1 MAHSGTTRRISLRPI
16 ALRVL
21 KVASCTA
28 LLATC
33 AVAQWVESEVDVLFR
48 FEGEGPGDQ
57 FGYELAAAG
66 DLDGDG
72 VGDIVIGAPRYQSLP
87 RAIEAAPNAG
97 PSESTV
103 PVTDQVPGRVKQ
115 SSDPVAGESAA
126 PLDSHSESGQG
137 RIYAYSGRTGALL
150 FERTGEPGDCFG
162 WSLAGCGDMDGDGHA
177 DLLVGAPQ
185 FGSGAGCVYLLS
197 GVDGQLLGLL
207 KGESVGDRFGEE
219 VASLGDWNG
228 DGWNDYAVGAPG
240 VSPGG
245 RVSLLTGIT
254 GKELTRLEGRTA
266 GDRFGA
272 SIAGSDRTLAIA
284 APLAGAHRGGAI
296 YVYGGQE
303 PQLKFS
309 VEAGERDDDSSGPF
323 VAIVGDMDN
332 DGSEDILSSI
342 RSQSVG
348 NSKAAAASV
357 YSGADGRTLQTL
369 AGVVSGQFGIGRGR
383 IGDLDGDG
391 HDDVMVGAWPHPGEV
406 DAAGQVVLRSGLD
419 GRRLA
424 SFTSKAEGEAFGFR
438 TTGVGD
444 VNRDGAPD
452 LLVSAM
458 KTAESIGGQSRESGR
473 VFLISGASAL
483 RQEMHL
489 RIESGQLPT
498 EAEAQARLDRGNFAG
513 AAQAFEAITKAQPY
527 NARAWMLYGYSLHCL
542 GDLERALVCHKKA
555 ATFRDSSVASLG
567 MYNAGCAYALLGEV
581 DLAFEWLY
589 KATGAGFDPGFL
601 WEDED
606 LISLREDP
614 RMLELMSKSVRNR
627 WRVENIEVDEVVE
640 FVEEGANSSF
650 KEDVVVLQKWVGES
664 EGEQFGWSIS
674 RVGDVDG
681 DGVPDALIGA
691 PNAALTELE
700 ASESR
705 ERKVGSAG
713 RAYVYSGKTGKLL
726 HRWSGSDESH
736 FGYCVVALGDVD
748 GDGRDDLAVAA
759 PGMKKAQGALPAQG
773 AADKTEGVGPEP
785 QDQATGKPL
794 NPQDP
799 RTDLN
804 RRAGQVFV
812 YSGANGSELLRL
824 SGRRPDEGF
833 GRSLWGPGDLDGDQV
848 PDLLVGAPGHNG
860 NDGRVDAVSGATG
873 QLLFSLEGE
882 GAGEAFGSAVSAE
895 LEGPQPMLAIG
906 AMDAGL
912 KRAGRVYVY
921 HLRAGRAQPHFRIEA
936 DDTAVNLGRM
946 FLSFPGDLN
955 GDHIP
960 DVYAVDFEN
969 EVHGPGSGRV
979 YVHSGRNGESLRI
992 FTGGAGEGLGIGNA
1006 LAGDVDGDGRAD
1018 LIVGAWINSEGA
1030 EHGGKAY
1037 LYSGRTGRVLSSFTH
1052 TQPGACFGFDATGMG
1067 DVNGDGR
1074 SDFLIS
1080 AAWSDDRGPKTGAV
1094 YLFAGQIKAW

>member
-1 MAHSGTTRRISLRPI
+1 MLFG
-16 ALRVL
+16 
-21 KVASCTA
+21 
-28 LLATC
+28 TC
-33 AVAQWVESEVDVLFR
+33 AAGAQWVEADVDVLYR
-48 FEGEGPGDQ
+48 FEGERPGDQ
-57 FGYELAAAG
+57 FGYEICAAG

-72 VGDIVIGAPRYQSLP
+72 VGDIVIGAPLYQSLP
-87 RAIEAAPNAG
+87 RAIGTAPNAG
-97 PSESTV
+97 QSSSIAPTTADAPDGVPADAPDGVPDGVPGEAPGQVKQPSE
-103 PVTDQVPGRVKQ
+103 
-115 SSDPVAGESAA
+115 PVAGEA
-126 PLDSHSESGQG
+126 PASLDSHSESGQG
-137 RIYAYSGRTGALL
+137 RIYAYSGRTGSLL
-150 FERTGEPGDCFG
+150 FERTGELGDCFG
-162 WSLAGCGDMDGDGHA
+162 WSMAGCGDMDGDGHA

-185 FGSGAGCVYLLS
+185 IGSGAGCVYLLS

-207 KGESVGDRFGEE
+207 KGESVGDRFGES

-228 DGWNDYAVGAPG
+228 DGWKDYAVSAPG
-240 VSPGG
+240 VPSGG

-254 GKELTRLEGRTA
+254 GKELARLDGDAA

-272 SIAGSDRTLAIA
+272 SIAGSEETLVIA
-284 APLAGAHRGGAI
+284 APLAGALKNGAV
-296 YVYGGQE
+296 YVYRGKE

-309 VEAGERDDDSSGPF
+309 IEANERDVDSVGPF
-323 VAIVGDMDN
+323 VAIVGDIDH

-342 RSQSVG
+342 GKPNGRG
-348 NSKAAAASV
+348 SKSGAASV
-357 YSGADGRTLQTL
+357 FSGADGRTLQTVGG
-369 AGVVSGQFGIGRGR
+369 AASGTFGIGTGP

-391 HDDVMVGAWPHPGEV
+391 HDDLMVGTWLHAGEV
-406 DAAGQVVLRSGLD
+406 DSTGKIVLRSGFD
-419 GRRLA
+419 GRQLA
-424 SFTSKAEGEAFGFR
+424 SFTSTAEGEAFGFR
-438 TTGVGD
+438 ATGVGD

-452 LLVSAM
+452 LLVTAM
-458 KTAESIGGQSRESGR
+458 KTVDSIGEQPQGSGR

-489 RIESGQLPT
+489 RIESGRLPT

-581 DLAFEWLY
+581 DLAFEWLF
-589 KATGAGFDPGFL
+589 KATDAGFDPGFVL
-601 WEDED
+601 EDED
-606 LISLREDP
+606 LISLREDS
-614 RMLELMSKSVRNR
+614 RMLELMSMSGRNR
-627 WRVENIEVDEVVE
+627 WRVESVEIDEVHE
-640 FVEEGANSSF
+640 TVEESASSKF
-650 KEDVVVLQKWVGES
+650 KEDVVVLHEWVGET

-691 PNAALTELE
+691 PNAALASPVTGELHE
-700 ASESR
+700 H
-705 ERKVGSAG
+705 KVGSAG
-713 RAYVYSGKTGKLL
+713 RAYVYSGKTGELL
-726 HRWSGSDESH
+726 HRWDGSDESH
-736 FGYCVVALGDVD
+736 FGYCVVAVGDLN
-748 GDGRDDLAVAA
+748 GDGRDDLAVGA
-759 PGMKKAQGALPAQG
+759 PGMKKAEGALPAPSGAEKAASTEQESLGQKSDKLFKPQG
-773 AADKTEGVGPEP
+773 AT
-785 QDQATGKPL
+785 TGRDR
-794 NPQDP
+794 Q
-799 RTDLN
+799 
-804 RRAGQVFV
+804 AGQVFV

-824 SGRRPDEGF
+824 SGRQADEGF

-848 PDLLVGAPGHNG
+848 PDLIIGAPGHNR

-882 GAGEAFGSAVSAE
+882 GAGEAFGSAVSAK
-895 LEGPQPMLAIG
+895 LEGSQPMLAIG
-906 AMDAGL
+906 AMDAGVR
-912 KRAGRVYVY
+912 RAGRVYVY
-921 HLRAGRAQPHFRIEA
+921 HLGAGGAQPHFRIEA

-946 FLSFPGDLN
+946 FVSFPGDLN

-992 FTGGAGEGLGIGNA
+992 FSGGAGEGLGIGNA

-1018 LIVGAWINSEGA
+1018 LIVGAWINSEAA

-1074 SDFLIS
+1074 ADFLIS

-1094 YLFAGQIKAW
+1094 YLFAGQVKAW